1 MSKSKCGVYKDN
13 NGFCLHCKSQLEQYK
28 KMQEDEEM
36 SDFVNWLLAF
46 LMSVAMFLAVKIILI
61 ILNIVGVDL

>member
-1 MSKSKCGVYKDN
+1 MSKSKCGVYKDD

-36 SDFVNWLLAF
+36 SDLVNWLLAF
-46 LMSVAMFLAVKIILI
+46 LMSAAMFLAVKIILYV
-61 ILNIVGVDL
+61 VGVDL